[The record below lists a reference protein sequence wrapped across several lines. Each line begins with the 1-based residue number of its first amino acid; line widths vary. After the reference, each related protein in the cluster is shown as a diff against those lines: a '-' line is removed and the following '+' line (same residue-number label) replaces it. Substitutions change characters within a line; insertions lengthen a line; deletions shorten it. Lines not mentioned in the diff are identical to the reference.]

1 MHPRAL
7 KRLAAAAVC
16 ALGLN
21 AGAAS
26 AVSSGDV
33 LPALDLKALGG
44 GEVLTAGSVAGK
56 VTLLNFWA
64 TWCDACKVEI
74 KEMEAKLRETMAH
87 GDFRLAFVSLDKD
100 PEQAV
105 AWFRANLKEPE
116 VFLQHLY
123 SDASFQ
129 TSERLN
135 VDSFPM
141 TVVVDR
147 AGKVAQVQRG
157 FKEGEGST
165 DGLAKLAGDLLRAK

>member
-1 MHPRAL
+1 MRL
-7 KRLAAAAVC
+7 GGTKRLWVAAASAAWLC
-16 ALGLN
+16 
-21 AGAAS
+21 AGAAR
-26 AVSSGDV
+26 AVTSGEA
-33 LPALDLKALGG
+33 LPPLDLKALGG
-44 GEVLTAGSVAGK
+44 GEPLTTGTVAGK

-74 KEMEAKLRETMAH
+74 KEMETKLREAMAQ
-87 GDFRLAFVSLDKD
+87 GDFRLAFVSLDKE
-100 PEQAV
+100 PEKAIE
-105 AWFRANLKEPE
+105 WFRANLKEPE
-116 VFLQHLY
+116 VFLKHLY

-157 FKEGEGST
+157 YKEGEGST
-165 DGLAKLAGDLLRAK
+165 DGLAKLAGELLKAR